1 MATEKAQMDLIMQ
14 KAETDRKVASLVEKM
29 RVQRRGLEFAK
40 EELASMTA
48 EFSQMQGLCYELS
61 HGMFFIDSRFPVYT
75 SQRRSDQLQKPGDSI
90 GEVSSQSS
98 WRSAAGTV
106 LGSDGESEPFKL
118 LSAQS
123 RIRRLEAELAISQT
137 RSERIAG
144 LEDEMEAYTAIQ
156 DEKIQ
161 EMQFQI
167 RDLHNKLEAERHR
180 NEELAQQHTELWS
193 SIAGAEKGLPAS
205 ISRSSRQMTN
215 VSEMDGVGSAERDKA
230 ALSPFQVPSTHRCLP
245 NYNPI
250 KLQPEY
256 NPIETRERGKER
268 EEEPMRELIRL
279 GRSSVSELAS
289 KFESKPVA
297 GCGYSLAEKEITN
310 SPRLRVLPSSVMA
323 GGSAQQSFISVSK
336 GKQDSKGRQPIETL
350 NQSADLPKSSGRS
363 QSLDSSNSYTVDTSI
378 MTLSTLDHSHAECNV
393 HNGQQEGSNH
403 TQTRSTSSFDRNQT

>member
-1 MATEKAQMDLIMQ
+1 MDLIMQ

-29 RVQRRGLEFAK
+29 RVQRRGLEVAK
-40 EELASMTA
+40 EELASMNA
-48 EFSQMQGLCYELS
+48 EFSQMQSLCYELS

-75 SQRRSDQLQKPGDSI
+75 SHRTSDQLQKPGDSI

-118 LSAQS
+118 LSAHS

-205 ISRSSRQMTN
+205 ISRSSRQMAN
-215 VSEMDGVGSAERDKA
+215 VSEMDGVGSAERDKS
-230 ALSPFQVPSTHRCLP
+230 ALSPFQVPSTHRCHP
-245 NYNPI
+245 N
-250 KLQPEY
+250 Y

-268 EEEPMRELIRL
+268 EEEPIIELIRL

-310 SPRLRVLPSSVMA
+310 SPRLRVLPSSAMG

-350 NQSADLPKSSGRS
+350 NQSADLPTSRGRS

-378 MTLSTLDHSHAECNV
+378 MTLSTLDHSNAECNS
-393 HNGQQEGSNH
+393 HNGQQEESNPTH
-403 TQTRSTSSFDRNQT
+403 NRSTSSFDRNQT